1 MKGMKMLNDKKRY
14 SIPAK
19 ILELLY
25 GNDNFFNEV
34 VKINKGSYLTNFP
47 KTDEWRDEA
56 GFNISF
62 ALAGYSPEDITV
74 EVENSTVIVRGNGL
88 DSIANNAPPINENDD
103 AFQEYSK
110 EGRPRIHIGSI
121 SRGIARRKFSVKL
134 LISEEF
140 NVMETAATMRH
151 GLLHVIIPVKETSDH
166 KIIKIKDGNDERN

>member
-1 MKGMKMLNDKKRY
+1 MLTDKKRY

-25 GNDNFFNEV
+25 TNDQFFNEV
-34 VKINKGSYLTNFP
+34 TKLNKASNIPNFP
-47 KTDEWRDEA
+47 RTDEWRDDS

-62 ALAGYSPEDITV
+62 ALAGYAPEDISV
-74 EVENSTVIVRGNGL
+74 EVEGNILTVKGNGL
-88 DSIANNAPPINENDD
+88 DSIANQSTPVEESD
-103 AFQEYSK
+103 ASKEYSEYSSK

-140 NVMETAATMRH
+140 DADFANANMQH
-151 GLLHVIIPVKETSDH
+151 GLLHIVIPYRSNPHYKL
-166 KIIKIKDGNDERN
+166 IKIN